1 MKLGPKDHATILEMV
16 ATQISREIILG
27 CGGQMADLVLLPL
40 AVAEKMM
47 GLDSRTIRA
56 RIPVVEVG
64 PKKLRVKLSDVQD
77 FIDARTRQP
86 ERGAA

>member
-1 MKLGPKDHATILEMV
+1 MKLGPKDQAKVLEMV
-16 ATQISREIILG
+16 AIQISREIILG

-40 AVAEKMM
+40 AVAEKML

-64 PKKLRVKLSDVQD
+64 PKKLRVKLADVQE
-77 FIDARTRQP
+77 FIEARTRRP